1 MAVACK
7 LDRTNGGEV
16 MDFVIFVIS
25 MGVLIW
31 GADLLIEQSER
42 IALRF
47 NISEFIIG
55 ATLIALGTSLPEM
68 AASVAA
74 SFNDKAALAV
84 SNVIGSNIL
93 NITLVLA
100 SVFLI
105 ARQINPD
112 RDFFAKDS
120 TWALMPVMV
129 FILMIL
135 DGEISRFDA
144 ALLLLMMGAYLLF
157 LIQDSKSIP
166 EPELDIDEV
175 SDFSWIKTIPM
186 LLLGLILVIV
196 GADFTVESAS
206 SIAKSFGISEWI
218 IGIVMVSLGT
228 SLPELVVSISAAMR
242 GKVDMAIG
250 NIIGSNMA
258 NTSVVLGAA
267 ALVKPL
273 PVDATANIFDIAT
286 MIMATL
292 LLVFITANKLYTKS
306 AGISLVIILGL
317 FLNNTLQSML

>member
-1 MAVACK
+1 
-7 LDRTNGGEV
+7 

-31 GADLLIEQSER
+31 GADTLIKQSEA

-74 SFNDKAALAV
+74 SLNHKADMAV
-84 SNVIGSNIL
+84 ANVIGSNIL
-93 NITLVLA
+93 NISLVLG

-105 ARQINPD
+105 SKNINPN

-120 TWALMPVMV
+120 TWALVPVLV
-129 FILMIL
+129 FVLMIL

-144 ALLLLMMGAYLLF
+144 ILLLLLMGAYLLF
-157 LIQDSKSIP
+157 LLQDAKSIP
-166 EPELDIDEV
+166 IEDLDEIDV
-175 SDFSWIKTIPM
+175 KHFSWMTTVPVLI
-186 LLLGLILVIV
+186 GAFILVIV
-196 GADFTVESAS
+196 GAHFTVESAS
-206 SIAKSFGISEWI
+206 EIAKNFGISEWI
-218 IGIVMVSLGT
+218 IGIVMISLGT
-228 SLPELVVSISAAMR
+228 SMPELVVSISAAAK

-250 NIIGSNMA
+250 NIIGSNLA
-258 NTSVVLGAA
+258 NTTVVLGTA
-267 ALVKPL
+267 ALANPM
-273 PVDATANIFDIAT
+273 PIDAPAYLFDITT
-286 MIMATL
+286 MIVATL
-292 LLVFITANKLYTKS
+292 LLVFITANKLYNKS

-317 FLNNTLQSML
+317 FLNNTLQHM